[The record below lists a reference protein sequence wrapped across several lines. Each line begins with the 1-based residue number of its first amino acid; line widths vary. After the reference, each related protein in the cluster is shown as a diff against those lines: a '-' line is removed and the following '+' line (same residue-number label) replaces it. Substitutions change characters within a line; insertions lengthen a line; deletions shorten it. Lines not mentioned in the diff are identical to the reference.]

1 MSSPMKLVLAGVFAV
16 TLVYFLTANSFLQ
29 RVSYDIYECDHRTA
43 GKTKLWF
50 KKVKTGER
58 FEFTR
63 NMQSKFLSIEDV
75 SDDKVAFSDGNAFFK
90 LDLESLRLVRDE
102 KGEVIFFTCKLN
114 AFRM

>member
-1 MSSPMKLVLAGVFAV
+1 M
-16 TLVYFLTANSFLQ
+16 
-29 RVSYDIYECDHRTA
+29 SYDIYECDHRTA

-75 SDDKVAFSDGNAFFK
+75 SDNKVAFSDGNAFFK
-90 LDLESLRLVRDE
+90 LDLASLRLVRDE

>member
-1 MSSPMKLVLAGVFAV
+1 MKLILAGVFAV
-16 TLVYFLTANSFLQ
+16 ALVYFLTANSVLQ
-29 RVSYDIYECDHRTA
+29 RVSYDIYECDHRTT

-63 NMQSKFLSIEDV
+63 NMQSKFLSIENV
-75 SDDKVAFSDGNAFFK
+75 SDNKVAFSDGNAFFK
-90 LDLESLRLVRDE
+90 LDLASLRLVRDE

>member
-16 TLVYFLTANSFLQ
+16 TLVYFLTANSVLQ

-43 GKTKLWF
+43 GKMKVWF
-50 KKVKTGER
+50 KKVKTGEN

-63 NMQSKFLSIEDV
+63 DMQTKFLSIEDV
-75 SDDKVAFSDGNAFFK
+75 SDNKVAFSDGNAFFK
-90 LDLESLRLVRDE
+90 LDLANLRLVRDE
-102 KGEVIFFTCKLN
+102 KGEVVFFTCKLN

>member
-1 MSSPMKLVLAGVFAV
+1 MSSPVKLVLAGIFAIA
-16 TLVYFLTANSFLQ
+16 LVYFLTSNSILQ

-50 KKVKTGER
+50 KKVKTGEK

-63 NMQSKFLSIEDV
+63 NMESQLLSIEDV
-75 SDDKVAFSDGNAFFK
+75 SDNKVAFSDGNKFFK
-90 LDLESLRLVRDE
+90 LDLTSLRLVREE
-102 KGEVIFFTCKLN
+102 KGEVVIFNCKLN

>member
-1 MSSPMKLVLAGVFAV
+1 MSSPMKLILAGVFAV
-16 TLVYFLTANSFLQ
+16 ALVYFLTANSVLQ
-29 RVSYDIYECDHRTA
+29 RVSYDIYECDNRTA

-75 SDDKVAFSDGNAFFK
+75 SDNKVAFSDGNAFFK
-90 LDLESLRLVRDE
+90 LDLESLRLLRDE
-102 KGEVIFFTCKLN
+102 KGEVIFFNCKLN

>member
-1 MSSPMKLVLAGVFAV
+1 MSSPMKLTLAGVFGVA
-16 TLVYFLTANSFLQ
+16 LVYVLTANSVLQ

-50 KKVKTGER
+50 KKVKTGES

-63 NMQSKFLSIEDV
+63 NMQTKFLSIEDV
-75 SDDKVAFSDGNAFFK
+75 ADNKVSFSDGNAFFK
-90 LDLESLRLVRDE
+90 LDLASLRLLSEE
-102 KGEVIFFTCKLN
+102 KGEVIFFTCQLN

>member
-1 MSSPMKLVLAGVFAV
+1 MSSPMKLILAGVFAV
-16 TLVYFLTANSFLQ
+16 ALVYFLAANSVLQ

-50 KKVKTGER
+50 KKVNTGER

-75 SDDKVAFSDGNAFFK
+75 SDNKVAFSDGNAFFK
-90 LDLESLRLVRDE
+90 LDLASLRLVRDE

>member
-16 TLVYFLTANSFLQ
+16 ALVYFLTANSVLQ
-29 RVSYDIYECDHRTA
+29 RVSYDIYECDNRTA

-63 NMQSKFLSIEDV
+63 NLQSKFLSIEDV
-75 SDDKVAFSDGNAFFK
+75 SDNKVAFSDGNAFFK

-102 KGEVIFFTCKLN
+102 KGEVIFFNCKLN

>member
-1 MSSPMKLVLAGVFAV
+1 MSSPMKLILAGIFAV
-16 TLVYFLTANSFLQ
+16 ALVYFLTANSVLQ

-63 NMQSKFLSIEDV
+63 DMQTKFLTIDDV
-75 SDDKVAFSDGNAFFK
+75 SDNKVAFSDGNVFFK
-90 LDLESLRLVRDE
+90 LDLASLRLLKDE
-102 KGEVIFFTCKLN
+102 KGEVVFFTCKLN

>member
-16 TLVYFLTANSFLQ
+16 ALVYILTANSVLQ

-50 KKVKTGER
+50 KKIKKGER
-58 FEFTR
+58 FEFTWD
-63 NMQSKFLSIEDV
+63 MQSKFLSIEDV
-75 SDDKVAFSDGNAFFK
+75 SDNKVAFTDGNAFFK
-90 LDLESLRLVRDE
+90 LDLASLRLLRE
-102 KGEVIFFTCKLN
+102 EEGEVVFFTCKLN

>member
-1 MSSPMKLVLAGVFAV
+1 MSSPMKLVLAGVCAV
-16 TLVYFLTANSFLQ
+16 ALVYFLTANSVLQ
-29 RVSYDIYECDHRTA
+29 RVSYDIYECDNRTA

-63 NMQSKFLSIEDV
+63 NLQSKFLSIEDV
-75 SDDKVAFSDGNAFFK
+75 SDNKVAFSDGNAFFK

-102 KGEVIFFTCKLN
+102 KGEVIFFNCKLN

>member
-1 MSSPMKLVLAGVFAV
+1 MSSPMKLVIAGVFAV
-16 TLVYFLTANSFLQ
+16 ALVYFLTANSVLQ
-29 RVSYDIYECDHRTA
+29 RVSYDIYECDNRTV

-75 SDDKVAFSDGNAFFK
+75 SDNKVAFSDGNAFFK
-90 LDLESLRLVRDE
+90 LDLESLRLLREE
-102 KGEVIFFTCKLN
+102 KGEVIFFNCKLN

>member
-1 MSSPMKLVLAGVFAV
+1 MSSPMKLILAGVFAV
-16 TLVYFLTANSFLQ
+16 ALVYFLTANSVLQ
-29 RVSYDIYECDHRTA
+29 RVSYDIYECDNRTA

-58 FEFTR
+58 FEFIR

-75 SDDKVAFSDGNAFFK
+75 SDNKVAFSDGNAFFK
-90 LDLESLRLVRDE
+90 LDLESLRLLREE
-102 KGEVIFFTCKLN
+102 KGEVIFFNCKLN

>member
-1 MSSPMKLVLAGVFAV
+1 MSSPMKLILAGVFAV
-16 TLVYFLTANSFLQ
+16 ALVYFLTANSVLQ

-50 KKVKTGER
+50 KKVRAGER

-63 NMQSKFLSIEDV
+63 DMHSKTISIEDV
-75 SDDKVAFSDGNAFFK
+75 SDNKVAFSDENAFFK
-90 LDLESLRLVRDE
+90 LDLNSLRLMRDE
-102 KGEVIFFTCKLN
+102 KGEVVFFTCKLN

>member
-1 MSSPMKLVLAGVFAV
+1 MKLVLAGVCAV
-16 TLVYFLTANSFLQ
+16 ALVYFLTANSVLQ
-29 RVSYDIYECDHRTA
+29 RVSYDIYECDNRTA

-75 SDDKVAFSDGNAFFK
+75 SDNKVAFSDGKAFFK
-90 LDLESLRLVRDE
+90 LDLESLRLLREE
-102 KGEVIFFTCKLN
+102 KGEVIFFNCKLN

>member
-16 TLVYFLTANSFLQ
+16 ALVYFLTANSVLQ
-29 RVSYDIYECDHRTA
+29 RVSYDIYECDNRTA

-75 SDDKVAFSDGNAFFK
+75 SDNKVAFSDGNAFFK

-102 KGEVIFFTCKLN
+102 KGEVIFFNCKLN